1 MSMSRKSKIWLVILA
16 IPVVLVVAGIVA
28 LKMMFTSEK
37 LKSMVIPRAEA
48 ATGRSVAINDIS
60 LSVFPTIALRM
71 EGVSISNRKGEGFS
85 SNPLLT
91 LEALRLNLKI
101 LPLLKSRIE
110 VNSLELDRPRIVLEV
125 NARNETNYSNLM
137 GGVSPAV
144 PSPPAGGSAPA
155 ATPNPAGGAGAP
167 GSAVSPGV
175 KGPESSGSTAPKPE
189 NGPGFS
195 VSSTAAFLVSNLLV
209 NNGSVDYVDFKDSSA
224 TRVRNLS
231 LALELGTEGDRI
243 VISGNAVTDSISY
256 GTVETPMLEG
266 LRLRIDT
273 RMSYDLSKDVLVL
286 EKGDLTFQDMRLAMK
301 GTVSHART
309 NSVLDIT
316 VGSDS
321 LNIADLFSLVPR
333 EYMKKAEG
341 IKGTG
346 IARIHI
352 AVTGTLTD
360 STTADITGTVA
371 ATGASIQYPQLP
383 KPISDITLLSGFTRT
398 KTNQEFHIER
408 MSANLGGAP
417 FSMAMSIVNFDK
429 PYLKLSAA
437 GSLNLATV
445 PEYYPLEKGTELGG
459 EMNLDIHIEGKVSD
473 PKSMRGSGSMTF
485 QDVSAKTAGT
495 AKPVRKLNG
504 TLTFNNEVAE
514 TSKLSLLIG
523 ESDMTLSCKVKNYLS
538 LVSKEKNVPQASA
551 AMTLQSTHLFAR
563 DIMTAPPAPAPGAQ
577 KQGSA
582 QPASGTAEGP
592 KEVNVQPANVTPD
605 VANAGRAATSKSSQ
619 MSGKAA
625 FPLPAMDIDASAT
638 IGTLTLEKFEF
649 TNIKGAMRV
658 SKGVVTMQNLSLNAF
673 GGSVVSNGSVDLN
686 KPDRPLFD
694 LSLNLNGVD
703 AATLLSHFTSF
714 GQKLSGSL
722 TTSTKLK
729 GALNDT
735 LGLVPETVEGDGK
748 VAVKNGS
755 LKGFKVNQSLASLV
769 KLPDLET
776 IQFKDWGNDFTV
788 QKGRLTIKDLTIT
801 ASTGQ
806 YVVNGSQGLDGSLDY
821 HMALYLPPSAA
832 PKLNIPGFAGEAVN
846 LFKDQS
852 GRLKLDFNIGGTTD
866 NPKVQLDTD
875 PAKNRAVDMAKQKL
889 DDEKKKAVDQLK
901 NKASDALKKLFKK

>member
-1 MSMSRKSKIWLVILA
+1 MSMSRKAKIWLVILA
-16 IPVVLVVAGIVA
+16 IPVILVVAGIVA

-60 LSVFPTIALRM
+60 LSVFPTIAIKM
-71 EGVSISNRKGEGFS
+71 DGVSISNRQGEGFS

-91 LEALRLNLKI
+91 LDALRLNLKI

-125 NARNETNYSNLM
+125 NGRNETNYSNLT
-137 GGVSPAV
+137 GGGSPAA
-144 PSPPAGGSAPA
+144 PSTPAGGGAPRV
-155 ATPNPAGGAGAP
+155 TPTPTGGGAAP
-167 GSAVSPGV
+167 GSAASPSV
-175 KGPESSGSTAPKPE
+175 KGPEPSGSAAPKTE

-195 VSSTAAFLVSNLLV
+195 ISSTASFLVSNLLV
-209 NNGSVDYVDFKDSSA
+209 NDGSVDYVNFKDSSA

-243 VISGNAVTDSISY
+243 IISGNAVTDSLSY

-266 LRLRIDT
+266 LRLRIDS
-273 RMSYDLSKDVLVL
+273 RMAYDLSKDVLVL

-301 GTVSHART
+301 GTVSNVRSS
-309 NSVLDIT
+309 SVLDIT

-341 IKGTG
+341 IRGTG

-360 STTADITGTVA
+360 STTADIAGMVA

-383 KPISDITLLSGFTRT
+383 KPINDITLLSGFTRT
-398 KTNQEFHIER
+398 KTNQEFHIEK
-408 MSANLGGAP
+408 MTANLGGAP
-417 FSMAMSIVNFDK
+417 FSMAMSVVNFDK

-459 EMNLDIHIEGKVSD
+459 EMKLDIHIEGKVSD
-473 PKSMRGSGSMTF
+473 PKSMRASGSMTF

-514 TSKLSLLIG
+514 TAKLSLLIG
-523 ESDMTLSCKVKNYLS
+523 ESDMTLSCRVKNYLS
-538 LVSKEKNVPQASA
+538 LVSKDKNAPQSSA
-551 AMTLQSTHLFAR
+551 TMTLQSTHLFAR
-563 DIMTAPPAPAPGAQ
+563 DIMTEPPAPAAGAQ

-582 QPASGTAEGP
+582 APASGTPEPPKASGP
-592 KEVNVQPANVTPD
+592 APARPVQA
-605 VANAGRAATSKSSQ
+605 
-619 MSGKAA
+619 SGKAA

-649 TNIKGAMRV
+649 TNIRGAMHV
-658 SKGVVTMQNLSLNAF
+658 SKGVITMQNLSLNAF
-673 GGSVVSNGSVDLN
+673 GGSVNSNGSVDLN
-686 KPDRPLFD
+686 KPERPLFD
-694 LSLNLNGVD
+694 LSLNLNGVE

-714 GQKLSGSL
+714 GQKLSGAL

-755 LKGFKVNQSLASLV
+755 LKGFKVNQSLASLL

-846 LFKDQS
+846 LFKDPS
-852 GRLKLDFNIGGTTD
+852 GRLKLNFNIGGTTD

-875 PAKNRAVDMAKQKL
+875 PAKNRAVDLAKQKL

>member
-1 MSMSRKSKIWLVILA
+1 MSRKAKIWLVILA
-16 IPVVLVVAGIVA
+16 IPVILVVAGIVA

-60 LSVFPTIALRM
+60 LVVFPSIALRM

-85 SNPLLT
+85 STPLLT
-91 LEALRLNLKI
+91 LDALRLNLKI

-110 VNSLELDRPRIVLEV
+110 VTSLELDRPCIVLEV
-125 NARNETNYSNLM
+125 NGRNETNYSNLT
-137 GGVSPAV
+137 GGGAPVSP
-144 PSPPAGGSAPA
+144 PGPTG
-155 ATPNPAGGAGAP
+155 GGAAP
-167 GSAVSPGV
+167 GGAAPPNLKNPEPSGLA
-175 KGPESSGSTAPKPE
+175 GPKTETA
-189 NGPGFS
+189 PGFS
-195 VSSTAAFLVSNLLV
+195 FSSTAAFLVSNLLV
-209 NNGSVDYVDFKDSSA
+209 NNGSVDYVNFKDSSA

-243 VISGNAVTDSISY
+243 IISGNAVTDSLSY

-266 LRLRIDT
+266 LRLRFDS
-273 RMSYDLSKDVLVL
+273 RMSYDLSKDLL
-286 EKGDLTFQDMRLAMK
+286 EFEKGDMIFQDMRLALK
-301 GTVSHART
+301 GTVSHVRS

-333 EYMKKAEG
+333 EYLKKAEG
-341 IKGTG
+341 IRGTG

-352 AVTGTLTD
+352 AVSGTLTD
-360 STTADITGTVA
+360 STTADIAGTVA

-398 KTNQEFHIER
+398 KTKQEFHIEK
-408 MSANLGGAP
+408 MTANLGGAP

-429 PYLKLSAA
+429 PYLTLSAA

-459 EMNLDIHIEGKVSD
+459 EMKLDIHIDGKVSD
-473 PKSMRGSGSMTF
+473 PKSMHASGSMTF

-514 TSKLSLLIG
+514 TAKLSLLIG
-523 ESDMTLSCKVKNYLS
+523 ESDMTLSCRVKNYLS
-538 LVSKEKNVPQASA
+538 LVSKDKNAPQSSA
-551 AMTLQSTHLFAR
+551 TMTLQSTHLFAR
-563 DIMTAPPAPAPGAQ
+563 DIMTEQPPPVAGAQ
-577 KQGSA
+577 KQGNA
-582 QPASGTAEGP
+582 QPASGTPEPP
-592 KEVNVQPANVTPD
+592 KTSQPAPARPVQ
-605 VANAGRAATSKSSQ
+605 A
-619 MSGKAA
+619 SGKAA

-694 LSLNLNGVD
+694 LSLNLNGVE

-714 GQKLSGSL
+714 GQKLSGAL

-755 LKGFKVNQSLASLV
+755 LKGFKVNQTLASSL

-788 QKGRLTIKDLTIT
+788 QKGRLTLKDLTIT

-821 HMALYLPPSAA
+821 HMALYLPASTA

-875 PAKNRAVDMAKQKL
+875 PAKNRAVDLAKQKL
-889 DDEKKKAVDQLK
+889 EDEKKKVGDQLK